1 MDLYIDNSTQEIQ
14 ALSRHALAGN
24 LDEIK
29 KTAHSLKGA
38 SYNTGANAM
47 GMLCLQ
53 IEKMTQEHNLEVTRD
68 LVAQLPDLLEKTRLA
83 FLQTYE

>member
-1 MDLYIDNSTQEIQ
+1 
-14 ALSRHALAGN
+14 
-24 LDEIK
+24 
-29 KTAHSLKGA
+29 
-38 SYNTGANAM
+38 M